1 MIKSLDSYVSIA
13 SDRAMFWTN
22 LMQTLINAGQQ
33 QYILHTHART
43 HARTHAHKVGGMPM
57 PWQFL
62 SNVDNFYV

>member
-13 SDRAMFWTN
+13 SDRAVFWTN

-33 QYILHTHART
+33 QYILHTHAG
-43 HARTHAHKVGGMPM
+43 THAHKLGGMPM